1 MVIPHTIT
9 ASHLRDYPH
18 AIANEDEDLFL
29 EVKQYIPDRQISFAA
44 GSGQGDKTINDDAVT
59 IIAAGGIGF
68 IKELYEPLF
77 EELLLRAESAGFSIR
92 AIWTADPVNTG
103 ASAVR
108 NQANLGC
115 DPSWWDHSRD
125 LWAMINYF
133 SEGNGATGY
142 GIRPFHGSQSTVSC
156 RQTLGVGP
164 RRGAGHS
171 SR

>member
-1 MVIPHTIT
+1 MTQASGPNSGRHSPFTVIPHTIT

-29 EVKQYIPDRQISFAA
+29 EVKQYIPGRQISFAS
-44 GSGQGDKTINDDAVT
+44 GSGKGNKAIKDDAVT

-92 AIWTADPVNTG
+92 AIWMADPVNAG

-115 DPSWWDHSRD
+115 DSSWWDHSRD
-125 LWAMINYF
+125 LWAMINY
-133 SEGNGATGY
+133 
-142 GIRPFHGSQSTVSC
+142 
-156 RQTLGVGP
+156 L
-164 RRGAGHS
+164 RREMVQPIMGLGHS
-171 SR
+171 MGANQL

>member
-1 MVIPHTIT
+1 MRSLTKMRIYSWKSSNTSPIGRFP
-9 ASHLRDYPH
+9 SQR
-18 AIANEDEDLFL
+18 
-29 EVKQYIPDRQISFAA
+29 EVA
-44 GSGQGDKTINDDAVT
+44 GGGKAINDDAVT

-92 AIWTADPVNTG
+92 AIWMADPVNTG

-125 LWAMINYF
+125 LWAMINY
-133 SEGNGATGY
+133 
-142 GIRPFHGSQSTVSC
+142 
-156 RQTLGVGP
+156 L
-164 RRGAGHS
+164 RREMVQPVMGLGHS
-171 SR
+171 MGANQL

>member
-1 MVIPHTIT
+1 MTQAPVSDTQRNSPITVVSHTVP

-29 EVKQYIPDRQISFAA
+29 EVKQYIPDQQICFTA
-44 GSGQGDKTINDDAVT
+44 GSGSEDRVTTDDAVT
-59 IIAAGGIGF
+59 IIAAGGTGF

-77 EELLLRAESAGFSIR
+77 EELLLKAENVGFKIR
-92 AIWTADPVNTG
+92 AIWMADPVNIG

-125 LWAMINYF
+125 LWAMVNYF
-133 SEGNGATGY
+133 
-142 GIRPFHGSQSTVSC
+142 
-156 RQTLGVGP
+156 
-164 RRGAGHS
+164 RRDMVQPIMGLGHS
-171 SR
+171 MGANQL

>member
-1 MVIPHTIT
+1 MTQASGPNSDGNSLLTVIPHTIT

-77 EELLLRAESAGFSIR
+77 EELLLRAESAGFSIG

-133 SEGNGATGY
+133 
-142 GIRPFHGSQSTVSC
+142 
-156 RQTLGVGP
+156 
-164 RRGAGHS
+164 RREMVQPVMGLGHS
-171 SR
+171 MGANQL

>member
-1 MVIPHTIT
+1 MTQASGSNSYRNSPFTIIPHTIT

-29 EVKQYIPDRQISFAA
+29 EVKQYIPDRQISFTA
-44 GSGQGDKTINDDAVT
+44 GSGRGDKTINDDAVT

-92 AIWTADPVNTG
+92 AIWMADPVNTG

-125 LWAMINYF
+125 LWAMINY
-133 SEGNGATGY
+133 
-142 GIRPFHGSQSTVSC
+142 
-156 RQTLGVGP
+156 L
-164 RRGAGHS
+164 RREMVQPVMGLGHS
-171 SR
+171 MGANQL